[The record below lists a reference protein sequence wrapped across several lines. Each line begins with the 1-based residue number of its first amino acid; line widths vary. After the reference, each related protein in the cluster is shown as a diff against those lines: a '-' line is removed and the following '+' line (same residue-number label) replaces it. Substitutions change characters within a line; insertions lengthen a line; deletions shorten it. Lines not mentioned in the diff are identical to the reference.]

1 MLLIWME
8 PRSGA
13 VLAFVLFMKDGT
25 VYAIAA
31 AWVRRDVDVLALNM
45 RIQPGGEG
53 GDGGEGGERLLLWSM
68 ASFFLFRSKSDRKPC
83 PKWNDND

>member
-1 MLLIWME
+1 ME

-45 RIQPGGEG
+45 RIQAGGEG
-53 GDGGEGGERLLLWSM
+53 GDGGERGEGLLLRSM
-68 ASFFLFRSKSDRKPC
+68 ASFFLFRIKSDRKPC

>member
-1 MLLIWME
+1 ME

-13 VLAFVLFMKDGT
+13 LLAFVLFMKDGT

-53 GDGGEGGERLLLWSM
+53 GDGGEGGEGLLLRSM
-68 ASFFLFRSKSDRKPC
+68 ASFLLFRSNSDRKPC

>member
-45 RIQPGGEG
+45 RIQAG
-53 GDGGEGGERLLLWSM
+53 GDEGDGGERLLLRSM
-68 ASFFLFRSKSDRKPC
+68 ASFFLFRIKSDRKPC
-83 PKWNDND
+83 PKRNDND